1 MLLFFSYLFVEIL
14 NLFMHSFPDLSELTA
29 IILNW
34 GNSLISISITLV
46 SGELFFCLGH
56 IPVSSFSLI
65 LYVDF
70 CALDRIATF
79 PLLTDW
85 SHVRYELCQSA
96 WPKFLVSS
104 QTFVIIQVT
113 LCS

>member
-1 MLLFFSYLFVEIL
+1 
-14 NLFMHSFPDLSELTA
+14 MHCFPDLSELTA
-29 IILNW
+29 IILNSLL

-46 SGELFFCLGH
+46 SGDLFFCLGH

-79 PLLTDW
+79 PVLTDW

-113 LCS
+113 IFVLSGSP